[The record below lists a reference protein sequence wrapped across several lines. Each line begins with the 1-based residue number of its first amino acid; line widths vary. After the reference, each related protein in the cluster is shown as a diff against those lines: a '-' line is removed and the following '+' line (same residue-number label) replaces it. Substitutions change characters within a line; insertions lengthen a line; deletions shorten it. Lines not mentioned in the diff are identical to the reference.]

1 MALRLE
7 FVDAHIA
14 RQVERLTSDHYPHR
28 KYWPT
33 RLFHHAPLE
42 NAVAILQA
50 GVLRSRNDPLNTH
63 PRDVAAQDVVNTRAE
78 AHDYVR
84 LYFRPKTPTQY
95 SIEGIR
101 KLNECPYGEGTHA
114 PLLVMFAF
122 DARSVLSQPETR
134 FSDKNMQIVTTV
146 SGDTEE
152 YFSNIPFG
160 KVFSEGN
167 TGGDRSIT
175 DARSAEVMAHSPLNL
190 SECLREI
197 YFRSEP
203 ERDTVLNMVGQQSET
218 WSGMCYVS
226 DALKVFQKRHTF
238 VQEIALTPEGVAFL
252 LNPRDDLAKIKIAIS
267 ILDVAGNK
275 VADFF
280 NDALDAR
287 PSGNN
292 RWIYKCA
299 LPDGIYL
306 VAVRLED
313 QLAYQAWIPLNSTL
327 F

>member
-1 MALRLE
+1 MALRPE

-14 RQVERLTSDHYPHR
+14 RQVERLTSDNYPHR

-42 NAVAILQA
+42 NAISILQA

-63 PRDVAAQDVVNTRAE
+63 PRDVAAQEVVNTRVE

-101 KLNECPYGEGTHA
+101 KINECPYGEGTHA
-114 PLLVMFAF
+114 PFLVMFAL
-122 DARSVLSQPETR
+122 DARSVLSQPDTR
-134 FSDKNMQIVTTV
+134 FSDRNMQLIATV

-152 YFSNIPFG
+152 YFENIPFQ

-175 DARSAEVMAHSPLNL
+175 DARSAEVMAHSPLDLND
-190 SECLREI
+190 CLREI

-203 ERDTVLNMVGQQSET
+203 ERDTVLSMLGAHRDT
-218 WSGMCYVS
+218 WAKMCYVS
-226 DALKVFQKRHTF
+226 DNLKVFQKRHTF
-238 VQEIALTPEGVAFL
+238 VQEIALTPEGVTFL
-252 LNPRDDLAKIKIAIS
+252 LNPRHDLGKIKVAIS
-267 ILDVAGNK
+267 ITDTTGKK

-280 NDALDAR
+280 NEALDAR
-287 PSGNN
+287 PAGNN
-292 RWIYKCA
+292 RWIYKCS
-299 LPDGIYL
+299 LPTGVYF
-306 VAVRLED
+306 VTVRLED
-313 QLAYQAWIPLNSTL
+313 QLAYSAWIPLSSTL

>member
-1 MALRLE
+1 MALRPA
-7 FVDAHIA
+7 FVDEHIA
-14 RQVERLTSDHYPHR
+14 RQTQRLTSEYYPHR
-28 KYWPT
+28 KHWPA

-50 GVLRSRNDPLNTH
+50 GVLRSRNDPLNPH
-63 PRDVAAQDVVNTRAE
+63 PRDVAARDVINTRGD

-101 KLNECPYGEGTHA
+101 KLNKCPYGEATHA
-114 PLLVMFAF
+114 PFLVMFAL
-122 DARSVLSQPETR
+122 DARSVLCQPDVR
-134 FSDKNMQIVTTV
+134 FSDRNMQLGATI

-152 YFSNIPFG
+152 YFGQIPFE

-175 DARSAEVMAHSPLNL
+175 DARSAEVLASSPLGL
-190 SECLREI
+190 RECLREI

-203 ERDTVLNMVGQQSET
+203 ERDTVLHMLGEQRET
-218 WSGMCYVS
+218 WARMCHVS

-238 VQEIALTPEGVAFL
+238 VQEVTLTPEGITFL
-252 LNPRDDLAKIKIAIS
+252 LNPRHDLAKIKVAIS
-267 ILDVAGNK
+267 ITDAAGQR
-275 VADFF
+275 VADFY
-280 NDALDAR
+280 NEALDAR
-287 PSGNN
+287 PPGNN
-292 RWIYKCA
+292 RWIYKHPFA
-299 LPDGIYL
+299 DGTYKVEIH
-306 VAVRLED
+306 LEGH
-313 QLAYQAWIPLNSTL
+313 LAYRAMIPLESIL